1 MCNMKRKKTCLKW
14 SLLATACMLLSCS
27 RTEIDTFGNIYGIVT
42 DLTGAPIQAANVTLT
57 PGGRVTATG
66 SNGQYEYLD
75 LSPGQ
80 YTIQVI
86 CNGYQTDV
94 KRITVLAG
102 ETIHGDFLLRE
113 ISQE

>member
-1 MCNMKRKKTCLKW
+1 MKLKKICLKW
-14 SLLATACMLLSCS
+14 SLLFAACMLLSCS

-42 DLTGAPIQAANVTLT
+42 DLTGAPVQTANVTLT

-102 ETIHGDFLLRE
+102 ETVQGDFLLKE